1 MFPIRMFLCMLVSS
15 VLEDI
20 WKDSQYWSG
29 VTHFKAL
36 LKVYVWTVMQ
46 IGHLRASYSDDLLVE
61 EL

>member
-1 MFPIRMFLCMLVSS
+1 MLVFS

-20 WKDSQYWSG
+20 WKGNQYWSG

-36 LKVYVWTVMQ
+36 LKVFVWTVMQ
-46 IGHLRASYSDDLLVE
+46 IGHLRVNCNDDLPVE

>member
-1 MFPIRMFLCMLVSS
+1 MLVFS

-20 WKDSQYWSG
+20 WKVSQYWSG

-36 LKVYVWTVMQ
+36 LKVFVWMAMQ
-46 IGHLRASYSDDLLVE
+46 IGHLRVNCNDDLPVE

>member
-1 MFPIRMFLCMLVSS
+1 MLVFS

-36 LKVYVWTVMQ
+36 LNAFVWMAMQ
-46 IGHLRASYSDDLLVE
+46 IGHLRVNCNDDLLVE